1 MKYLFFLGQNIPL
14 SLAEL
19 DSLVPNFDHKL
30 FESTAL
36 FESQDE
42 LDLDDLNCRLGGTV
56 KIASFVSDLDSDNPT
71 SQISDFI
78 QKVGNKN
85 FSINILQSNNT
96 KAFQIAKEVKEILTK
111 NDFSSRYIKARN
123 PFLSPLI
130 IKTQSVTEI
139 TIDLESK
146 QFFHTTHLHDYNNWI
161 ERDRNKPF
169 LTPKQGMLPPKL
181 ARIMVNLGLNSTD
194 TQDLTL
200 LDPFCGTGTILTEAV
215 LLGANTIGSD
225 ISEDKMTGTRQNL
238 DWLPQNHFCQ
248 QPFTTTILYNHDAT
262 HLSKIIKDSIDVI
275 VTEPSLGPVS
285 PQEDDMPQIA
295 EGLQKLYLGALK
307 DWQSFLKDQAR
318 LVIAFPRFKMEDKT
332 ISTHEFIDSHPSLSY
347 NIIDSSLIF
356 TRPGAKIER
365 QILILKFNKK

>member
-14 SLAEL
+14 SLAEI
-19 DSLVPNFDHKL
+19 DSLVSDFEHKL
-30 FESTAL
+30 YQSTAL
-36 FESQDE
+36 LETQDE
-42 LDLDDLNCRLGGTV
+42 LDLDDINCRLGGTV

-71 SQISDFI
+71 SQVAQFI
-78 QKVGNKN
+78 QKTGNKN
-85 FSINILQSNNT
+85 FSINLLQSNNT
-96 KAFQIAKEVKEILTK
+96 KALQIAKEVKDILTE
-111 NDFSSRYIKARN
+111 NDFSSRYLKARD

-146 QFFHTTHLHDYNNWI
+146 QIFHTTHLHDYDNWI
-161 ERDRNKPF
+161 HRDRNKPY

-181 ARIMVNLGLNSTD
+181 ARIMVNLGLNSSN

-200 LDPFCGTGTILTEAV
+200 LDPFCGTGTILMEAV
-215 LLGANTIGSD
+215 LLGANTAGSD
-225 ISEDKMTGTRQNL
+225 ISEEKMNGTRQNL

-248 QPFTTTILYNHDAT
+248 QPTTTTTLYNHDAT
-262 HLSKIIKDSIDVI
+262 HLSKIIRDPVDVI

-285 PQEDDMPQIA
+285 PREDDMPQIA

-307 DWQSFLKDQAR
+307 DWQDVLKDQAR

>member
-14 SLAEL
+14 SLAEI
-19 DSLVPNFDHKL
+19 DSLVPDFKHQL

-36 FESQDE
+36 LETSEE

-56 KIASFVSDLDSDNPT
+56 KIASYVSDLDSDNPT
-71 SQISDFI
+71 SQIAQFI
-78 QKVGNKN
+78 QKLENKN
-85 FSINILQSNNT
+85 FSINILQGNNT
-96 KAFQIAKEVKEILTK
+96 KAFQIAKEVKDILTK

-146 QFFHTTHLHDYNNWI
+146 QFFHTTHLHDYDSWI
-161 ERDRNKPF
+161 QRDRDKPY

-181 ARIMVNLGLNSTD
+181 ARIMANLGLNSSD

-215 LLGANTIGSD
+215 LLGPNTIGSD
-225 ISEDKMTGTRQNL
+225 ISEDKMNGTRKNL
-238 DWLPQNHFCQ
+238 DWLPEEHFCQ
-248 QPFTTTILYNHDAT
+248 QPANPTELYNHDAT
-262 HLSKIIKDSIDVI
+262 HLSQIIREEIDVI

-285 PQEDDMPQIA
+285 PQEEDMPQIA

-318 LVIAFPRFKMEDKT
+318 LVIAFPRFKMEDQT
-332 ISTHEFIDSHPSLSY
+332 ISTHEFIDSHPGLSY